1 MYASWLPDNLN
12 FPMKGEEEA
21 TTSPIQKVPSVSPP
35 CHAKVTLLMNEFC
48 DPTSAFDKPKC
59 VFDADQIAQNSTPVG
74 A

>member
-1 MYASWLPDNLN
+1 
-12 FPMKGEEEA
+12 MKGEEEA

-35 CHAKVTLLMNEFC
+35 RHAKVTLLMKEIC

-59 VFDADQIAQNSTPVG
+59 VFAVDQIAQNSTFVG